1 VRARLHAADDPRARS
16 LWDAFLAGAP
26 DASFFAT
33 PRYADL
39 ARSAYGTPTR
49 LVVVE
54 DGEGPCLV
62 APARELRARGLRR
75 DLVSPGRG
83 LPGALLKRPGLAAGA
98 LDAALHAIARLPRTA
113 LRLTLDPRDALA
125 IGASPERSLRLGRVH
140 VLDLAPGFTALWR
153 ERVSGKVR
161 NQCRKADRAGVHVA
175 EETGARAFQAFATLH
190 RAASGQ
196 WGADAREPVALF
208 EGLALA
214 SRDRRAGLSLVLA
227 RDGGAGGPV
236 VAGALLARRG
246 DTVHYWLGAM
256 DRAAR
261 ALCPSV
267 AVQRFA
273 IDRACATG
281 ARRYVLGAS
290 GGIASLEAFKA
301 SLGAEAIEFGFEIEV
316 RGRLRELAR
325 RIRRVVQGGRDS
337 FTRG

>member
-1 VRARLHAADDPRARS
+1 VKVRLFAGDDPRAHA
-16 LWDAFLAGAP
+16 LWQRFLAGDP

-33 PRYADL
+33 PRYAEL
-39 ARSAYGTPTR
+39 ALRAYGTPTR
-49 LVVVE
+49 LVAVE
-54 DGEGPCLV
+54 DGDGPCLLV
-62 APARELRARGLRR
+62 PARELRARGLRR

-83 LPGALLKRPGLAAGA
+83 LPGALLRRPGLTP
-98 LDAALHAIARLPRTA
+98 AALEAALRAVARLPRTA
-113 LRLTLDPRDALA
+113 LRVTLDPRDVPPLA
-125 IGASPERSLRLGRVH
+125 ASAERSVRPARSH

-161 NQCRKADRAGVHVA
+161 NQCRKAERAGVHVA
-175 EETGARAFQAFATLH
+175 EETGAAAFEAFARLH

-196 WGADAREPVALF
+196 WGADAREPLALF
-208 EGLALA
+208 EGAALA
-214 SRDRRAGLSLVLA
+214 ARDRASGLSLVLA
-227 RDGGAGGPV
+227 RDGGPGGSL
-236 VAGALLARRG
+236 VAGALLVRRG
-246 DTVHYWLGAM
+246 DTTHYCLGAM

-267 AVQRFA
+267 AVQRYA

-281 ARRYVLGAS
+281 ARRYALGGS

-301 SLGAEAIEFGFEIEV
+301 SLGAQAVEGVEVEI

-337 FTRG
+337 FARG